1 MDTVANKPN
10 CLEYK
15 MGNFNQVLPV
25 AENNAPDGIKDIL
38 QLNKQ
43 RPKNNRISWNSKV
56 MVEILSN
63 LKNFQRT

>member
-43 RPKNNRISWNSKV
+43 RPKNNHIS
-56 MVEILSN
+56 
-63 LKNFQRT
+63 